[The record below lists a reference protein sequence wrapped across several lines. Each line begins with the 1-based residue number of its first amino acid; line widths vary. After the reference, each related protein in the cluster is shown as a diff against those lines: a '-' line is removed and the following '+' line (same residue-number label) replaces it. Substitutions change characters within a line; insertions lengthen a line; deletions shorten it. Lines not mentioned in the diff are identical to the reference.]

1 MPPSPSLR
9 ASPGRERTKEAHKRG
24 RSLEHTLTY
33 RAKDDDL
40 LLFADIQNGEKEKEC
55 FLLQSDDFD
64 ESLNKLR
71 YFSEIKPV
79 NIPAKGESSDLLNAE
94 GDKNDYDWLLTPPD
108 TPLFPSLDDE
118 ERPPLKV
125 ITRGRSQSQTKS
137 LSRSSTMERTQRSSR
152 SSASPSRHSPSPR
165 STVSTV
171 HSMPRQ
177 SSASRASS
185 PSLVRTPTPTRRSS
199 TPPAK
204 PSTPTRRSASPTPR
218 RISTGSFSQPKR
230 GISPVKSSRGNSP
243 SPNIR
248 GWDPNPPGFP
258 TETPPN
264 LRTSLPDRPVSRSRG
279 LSPVSGIG
287 SDLSLKYRRQS
298 MSPTP
303 SRSASTSHSHDRDR
317 FSSHSTGD
325 DDMDSI
331 SSFSNSV
338 SARKNIGMVKNRT
351 VAVSKKPAKNIVT
364 VGSAPKRSFD
374 SALWLM
380 DHRKAPQNMFRPLL
394 SSVPTTSFV
403 TGKANSTSRPMFSRN
418 SSVTTSSN
426 ASSEHGATV
435 APYID
440 SDHDQ
445 VDYPD
450 GESEKVGLYEVHE
463 EVFAFDKVHEL
474 NENLSHDEEVLEHSR
489 GDFGREMVEVTCS
502 RCRTRFFIME
512 DDADVDLC
520 EVCVTAGKI
529 AVLRPDVMRDEMAQM
544 EISTKIEDDF
554 HEKAKSE
561 NVLYGKEYS
570 MLLSEFSR
578 ELTEESN
585 DLTVD
590 DAMEHAVLESHNDKQ
605 IEILREQVATD
616 LNLDK
621 TIATTAPEV
630 NSNGNFVPKEPSGD
644 LEMNNLRTQPT
655 GINTANERQQSPPDS
670 KLEELNKEP
679 VISDLGSYS
688 KLHQIEPTM
697 SPMHRGENTQGT
709 GISVLLMQRS
719 SSSKWPVV
727 EGRSF
732 SATNIHC
739 SEPSYTRD
747 NTSVLKR
754 SLGHQS
760 SSASSSVD
768 LGPFRNTEARLHR
781 LLSSRNKTS
790 GRHVSSMSTGSVSDM
805 SISGSSVRIGPRS
818 ENNEELCNSFDME
831 DSKASEI
838 ASPSVSERNVE
849 GVQNISTENEA
860 SDVREAS
867 VDVYDEKI
875 LDIKND
881 AELEQMEATKTCA
894 LNEIHISTG
903 SEKEELVTPVKSCV
917 VEVSSDNH
925 EESPSA
931 KAEAPKQQMRRSF
944 TLEEATDTILFCS
957 SIVHD
962 IAYKAATIAIEK
974 ENSKQELIEE
984 PRTIITATN
993 NPTAK
998 PNRSTEPPVKRIV
1011 NARKVKR
1018 KRPDTENTTQSGE
1031 AEDGDTKD
1039 CDSLPATG
1047 DTVHKNEGPK
1057 LPPPP
1062 PAKLEAKCNCTIM

>member
-1 MPPSPSLR
+1 
-9 ASPGRERTKEAHKRG
+9 
-24 RSLEHTLTY
+24 
-33 RAKDDDL
+33 
-40 LLFADIQNGEKEKEC
+40 
-55 FLLQSDDFD
+55 
-64 ESLNKLR
+64 
-71 YFSEIKPV
+71 
-79 NIPAKGESSDLLNAE
+79 
-94 GDKNDYDWLLTPPD
+94 
-108 TPLFPSLDDE
+108 
-118 ERPPLKV
+118 
-125 ITRGRSQSQTKS
+125 
-137 LSRSSTMERTQRSSR
+137 
-152 SSASPSRHSPSPR
+152 
-165 STVSTV
+165 
-171 HSMPRQ
+171 
-177 SSASRASS
+177 
-185 PSLVRTPTPTRRSS
+185 
-199 TPPAK
+199 
-204 PSTPTRRSASPTPR
+204 
-218 RISTGSFSQPKR
+218 
-230 GISPVKSSRGNSP
+230 
-243 SPNIR
+243 
-248 GWDPNPPGFP
+248 
-258 TETPPN
+258 
-264 LRTSLPDRPVSRSRG
+264 
-279 LSPVSGIG
+279 
-287 SDLSLKYRRQS
+287 
-298 MSPTP
+298 
-303 SRSASTSHSHDRDR
+303 
-317 FSSHSTGD
+317 
-325 DDMDSI
+325 
-331 SSFSNSV
+331 
-338 SARKNIGMVKNRT
+338 
-351 VAVSKKPAKNIVT
+351 
-364 VGSAPKRSFD
+364 
-374 SALWLM
+374 
-380 DHRKAPQNMFRPLL
+380 MFRPLL

-450 GESEKVGLYEVHE
+450 GESEKVKLYEVHE
-463 EVFAFDKVHEL
+463 EVFAFDKGHEL
-474 NENLSHDEEVLEHSR
+474 NENLSHDDEVLEHSR
-489 GDFGREMVEVTCS
+489 GDFGREMVEVSCS

-544 EISTKIEDDF
+544 
-554 HEKAKSE
+554 
-561 NVLYGKEYS
+561 YS
-570 MLLSEFSR
+570 MLLPEFSK

-590 DAMEHAVLESHNDKQ
+590 DAMEHAVLESHKGKQ

-630 NSNGNFVPKEPSGD
+630 NTNGNFVPKEPSAD
-644 LEMNNLRTQPT
+644 LEMNDLPTQPT
-655 GINTANERQQSPPDS
+655 GTNTENERQQSPPDS

-679 VISDLGSYS
+679 VISELGSYS
-688 KLHQIEPTM
+688 KPHQIEPTM
-697 SPMHRGENTQGT
+697 SPMHRGENTEGT

-719 SSSKWPVV
+719 NSSKWPVV

-781 LLSSRNKTS
+781 LLSNRNKTS
-790 GRHVSSMSTGSVSDM
+790 GRHVSSLSTGSVSDM

-881 AELEQMEATKTCA
+881 AELEQMEATKTDA
-894 LNEIHISTG
+894 LDESHISTG

-925 EESPSA
+925 GKS
-931 KAEAPKQQMRRSF
+931 
-944 TLEEATDTILFCS
+944 C
-957 SIVHD
+957 
-962 IAYKAATIAIEK
+962 
-974 ENSKQELIEE
+974 
-984 PRTIITATN
+984 
-993 NPTAK
+993 
-998 PNRSTEPPVKRIV
+998 
-1011 NARKVKR
+1011 
-1018 KRPDTENTTQSGE
+1018 
-1031 AEDGDTKD
+1031 
-1039 CDSLPATG
+1039 
-1047 DTVHKNEGPK
+1047 
-1057 LPPPP
+1057 
-1062 PAKLEAKCNCTIM
+1062 

>member
-1 MPPSPSLR
+1 
-9 ASPGRERTKEAHKRG
+9 
-24 RSLEHTLTY
+24 
-33 RAKDDDL
+33 
-40 LLFADIQNGEKEKEC
+40 
-55 FLLQSDDFD
+55 
-64 ESLNKLR
+64 
-71 YFSEIKPV
+71 
-79 NIPAKGESSDLLNAE
+79 
-94 GDKNDYDWLLTPPD
+94 
-108 TPLFPSLDDE
+108 
-118 ERPPLKV
+118 
-125 ITRGRSQSQTKS
+125 
-137 LSRSSTMERTQRSSR
+137 
-152 SSASPSRHSPSPR
+152 
-165 STVSTV
+165 
-171 HSMPRQ
+171 
-177 SSASRASS
+177 
-185 PSLVRTPTPTRRSS
+185 
-199 TPPAK
+199 
-204 PSTPTRRSASPTPR
+204 
-218 RISTGSFSQPKR
+218 
-230 GISPVKSSRGNSP
+230 
-243 SPNIR
+243 
-248 GWDPNPPGFP
+248 
-258 TETPPN
+258 
-264 LRTSLPDRPVSRSRG
+264 
-279 LSPVSGIG
+279 
-287 SDLSLKYRRQS
+287 
-298 MSPTP
+298 
-303 SRSASTSHSHDRDR
+303 
-317 FSSHSTGD
+317 
-325 DDMDSI
+325 
-331 SSFSNSV
+331 
-338 SARKNIGMVKNRT
+338 
-351 VAVSKKPAKNIVT
+351 
-364 VGSAPKRSFD
+364 
-374 SALWLM
+374 
-380 DHRKAPQNMFRPLL
+380 
-394 SSVPTTSFV
+394 
-403 TGKANSTSRPMFSRN
+403 MFSRN

-435 APYID
+435 APYFD

-570 MLLSEFSR
+570 MLLPEFSK

-590 DAMEHAVLESHNDKQ
+590 DAMEHAVLESHNDRQ
-605 IEILREQVATD
+605 IEILREQVVTD

-644 LEMNNLRTQPT
+644 LEMNNLPTQPT
-655 GINTANERQQSPPDS
+655 GINTENERQQSPPDS

-688 KLHQIEPTM
+688 KPHQIEPTM
-697 SPMHRGENTQGT
+697 SPLHRGENTEGT

-781 LLSSRNKTS
+781 LLSNRNKTS
-790 GRHVSSMSTGSVSDM
+790 GRHVSSLSTGSVSDM

-881 AELEQMEATKTCA
+881 AELGQMEATKTDA
-894 LNEIHISTG
+894 SNESHISTG

-925 EESPSA
+925 GKS
-931 KAEAPKQQMRRSF
+931 
-944 TLEEATDTILFCS
+944 C
-957 SIVHD
+957 
-962 IAYKAATIAIEK
+962 
-974 ENSKQELIEE
+974 
-984 PRTIITATN
+984 
-993 NPTAK
+993 
-998 PNRSTEPPVKRIV
+998 
-1011 NARKVKR
+1011 
-1018 KRPDTENTTQSGE
+1018 
-1031 AEDGDTKD
+1031 
-1039 CDSLPATG
+1039 
-1047 DTVHKNEGPK
+1047 
-1057 LPPPP
+1057 
-1062 PAKLEAKCNCTIM
+1062 